1 MGFPVRFLGLAVVL
15 TGLNFLASGD
25 VQVATGQTR
34 PSTEAPSSGS
44 GPGAA
49 IERFRITETLKG
61 KRLWDVE
68 ADKAEVFE
76 GRGIAVLTRVV
87 HPVQITI
94 YRGEE
99 RVVCVADKAVVDLKT
114 KDVQLTGRVRCESSQ
129 GPRIF
134 SESLQWSAGHRRI
147 TTAAPV
153 VIEKAGVQIRGRGME
168 ADTVLERMI
177 IRERIASQ
185 VTLSG
190 SAEQRR

>member
-1 MGFPVRFLGLAVVL
+1 MGLPLRFLGLAVVL

-25 VQVATGQTR
+25 VKVATGQAR
-34 PSTEAPSSGS
+34 PSTEAPSGS
-44 GPGAA
+44 VPGAA

-68 ADKAEVFE
+68 ADRAEIFE
-76 GRGIAVLTRVV
+76 ERGIAVLTRVV

-99 RVVCVADKAVVDLKT
+99 RLICFADKAVVDLKT
-114 KDVQLTGRVRCESSQ
+114 KDLQLNGRVRCEWSQ
-129 GPRIF
+129 GTRIF
-134 SESLQWSAGHRRI
+134 SESLKWSAGSRRI
-147 TTAAPV
+147 TTDAPV
-153 VIEKAGVQIRGRGME
+153 VIEKAGVQIRGKGME

-177 IRERIASQ
+177 IRERITSQ

-190 SAEQRR
+190 RAEQRR

>member
-1 MGFPVRFLGLAVVL
+1 MRLPLCIMVVAVVL
-15 TGLNFLASGD
+15 TGVNFLGSGG
-25 VQVATGQTR
+25 VKVAAGQAR
-34 PSTEAPSSGS
+34 PSTEAPSGS

-68 ADKAEVFE
+68 ADRAEVFE

-99 RVVCVADKAVVDLKT
+99 RVICFADKAVVDLKT

-129 GPRIF
+129 GPRIL
-134 SESLQWSAGHRRI
+134 SESLKWSAGNRRI
-147 TTAAPV
+147 TTDAPV
-153 VIEKAGVQIRGRGME
+153 VIEKAGFQIRGKGME